1 MLKFMNLG
9 YIHYFEDIYTLKNHA
24 DEIRSLDGFGEKS
37 CNNMLQAIEKS
48 KNVDPVHFIYALCIP
63 QIGTDAG
70 KKMIA
75 ALGTGGFFLETSMQG
90 KGI

>member
-1 MLKFMNLG
+1 MSIQTMLKFMNLG

-48 KNVDPVHFIYALCIP
+48 KKMLIRYILFMHYAFRRLAP
-63 QIGTDAG
+63 
-70 KKMIA
+70 
-75 ALGTGGFFLETSMQG
+75 MQER
-90 KGI
+90 K